1 MDVET
6 KIAKVASIAQEIITE
21 DDLRAL
27 FESNEHPIVYDGFEP
42 SGIAPI
48 HFGLLRAKN
57 IKVMMEVG
65 MKPKLYMADYFAL
78 INNKMGGDLEKI
90 TATGRYFIEVWKA
103 CGIEMDKVEVVWAS
117 KLMDNIGYWDRFIR
131 VGKGTTIDRAKR
143 AVTIMGR
150 KEGDQLSAAQLFYPA
165 MQVTDIFQM
174 DVDVCQMGMDQRRAN
189 ILARE
194 VAQKYGWK
202 APVAVHHPLILGLM
216 GVPELDSAR
225 EDMVAE
231 HKMSK
236 SKPESAIFVHD
247 SEREIK
253 DKISKAYCPERIV
266 EGNPII
272 NYLEILIARDKS
284 LPITIERPEKFGGNM
299 EFGNYQELISGYKN
313 GKIHPMDLKNF
324 VAVELEKMI
333 SPIRSH
339 FQTNSEARELYETV
353 KGYTITR

>member
-6 KIAKVASIAQEIITE
+6 KIAKVASIAQEIITPE
-21 DDLRAL
+21 DLKAL
-27 FESNEHPIVYDGFEP
+27 FETNEHPIVYDGFEP
-42 SGIAPI
+42 SGMAPV

-78 INNKMGGDLEKI
+78 INNKMGGDMEKI
-90 TATGRYFIEVWKA
+90 TNTGRYFVEVWKA

-117 KLMDNIGYWDRFIR
+117 KLMDNMGYWDRFIR

-202 APVAVHHPLILGLM
+202 APVAVHHPLIMGLT
-216 GVPELDSAR
+216 GAPDLESAG
-225 EDMVAE
+225 EDKAIE

-236 SKPESAIFVHD
+236 SRPESAIFVHD
-247 SEREIK
+247 SEKEIRE
-253 DKISKAYCPERIV
+253 KISKAYCPERVI

-272 NYLEILIARDKS
+272 NYLEVLLIQDRS

-299 EFGNYQELISGYKN
+299 EFSNYQELISKYKE

-324 VAVELEKMI
+324 VAAEFEKMI
-333 SPIRSH
+333 APIRSH
-339 FQTNSEARELYETV
+339 FQTDRHAKELYETV
-353 KGYTITR
+353 KSYTVTR